1 MSQKEVFIIG
11 AARTAIGSY
20 GGTLKDTPLPELA
33 TIPVKAAI
41 ERAGITPDQV
51 GHVVMGTVI
60 PTEPR
65 DAYLG
70 RVAAMN
76 AGIPK
81 ETPAFNV
88 NRLCGSGL
96 QAIVSAAQTILL
108 GDADIAIGA
117 GAESMSRGPYMLQ
130 TGRWGARLGN
140 TQMIDYMNSILHD
153 PFEGMHMGITA
164 ENVAERYGI
173 SRQMQDETAAASQ
186 QRAAKAIAEGRFAS
200 QIVAVEIKTRKGVVN
215 FEVDEGV
222 RGDTTA
228 ESLAKLKPVFKKDG
242 GLVTAGNASSLND
255 GAAAVAM
262 ASGDKVKAL
271 NLKPLARLVAYA
283 HAGVEPAYMGIGPVP
298 ATRLVLQRAGLKI
311 KDLDVIEANEAFA
324 AQACAVTRELD
335 LDPAKVN
342 PNGSGISLG
351 HPVGATGAIISTKA
365 VFELH
370 RTGGRYA
377 LATMCIGGGQG
388 IAAIFERV

>member
-1 MSQKEVFIIG
+1 MSKEVFIVG

-20 GGTLKDTPLPELA
+20 GGTLKDTPLPDLA
-33 TIPVKAAI
+33 TIPVKAAL
-41 ERAGITPDQV
+41 ERAGVSPELV
-51 GHVVMGTVI
+51 GHMVMGTVI

-108 GDADIAIGA
+108 GDADIAVGA
-117 GAESMSRGPYMLQ
+117 GAESMSRGPYMMQ
-130 TGRWGARLGN
+130 AARWGARLGD
-140 TQMIDYMNSILHD
+140 TKLIDYMNSILHD

-173 SRQMQDETAAASQ
+173 TRQMQDEVAATSQ
-186 QRAAKAIAEGRFAS
+186 QRAAKAIAEGYFKS
-200 QIVAVEIKTRKGVVN
+200 QIVAVEIKTRKGVIN
-215 FEVDEGV
+215 FETDEGV
-222 RGDTTA
+222 RGDTTV
-228 ESLAKLKPVFKKDG
+228 EGLAKLKPVFKKDG

-255 GAAAVAM
+255 GAGAIVL
-262 ASGDKVKAL
+262 ASGEKVREL

-298 ATRLVLQRAGLKI
+298 ATRAVLTRAGLKAS
-311 KDLDVIEANEAFA
+311 DLDVIEANEAFA

-351 HPVGATGAIISTKA
+351 HPVGGTGAIITTKA
-365 VFELH
+365 IYELQ
-370 RTGGRYA
+370 RTGGRYG